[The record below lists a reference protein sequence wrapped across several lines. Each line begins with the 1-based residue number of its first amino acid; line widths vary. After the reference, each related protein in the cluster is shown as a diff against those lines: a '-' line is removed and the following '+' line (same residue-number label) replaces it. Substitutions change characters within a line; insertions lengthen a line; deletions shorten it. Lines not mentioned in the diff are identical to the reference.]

1 MNVVR
6 RKNAKDLGI
15 DTEGLELDQVFHEKV
30 DIFGE
35 APPIERKAAPPPPPP
50 RTTAVEQRDE
60 DTYVLKGVFD

>member
-1 MNVVR
+1 MIAVR
-6 RKNAKDLGI
+6 RTNAKDLGI

-30 DIFGE
+30 DIFGST
-35 APPIERKAAPPPPPP
+35 PPVVRKAAPPPPPP